1 MKAITGV
8 FVVLLAT
15 LPGWAQA
22 PALARAKA
30 SPPNFYP
37 LKPGTKWHYQV
48 EMGGGQKIT
57 MVNQI
62 AKIENIDGKDMA
74 RLDSVVNGNVVAT
87 EHLSATPEGVFRNR
101 FNGVEVSPPVCLL
114 KYPVKEGTIWETQT
128 KLGDQQMTVTGR
140 EGKSEDVQVP
150 GGKFHS
156 MTVVV
161 EATVSGMKV
170 STSYWFAENVGIVKQ
185 TLDLGG
191 RTINME
197 LVKFE
202 EGK

>member
-8 FVVLLAT
+8 VVVLLAA

-22 PALARAKA
+22 PAKAQAKA
-30 SPPNFYP
+30 GPPNFYP
-37 LKPGTKWHYQV
+37 LKVGTKWHYQV
-48 EMGGGQKIT
+48 DTGTGPKGT

-62 AKIENIDGKDMA
+62 AKIENIDGKDLA
-74 RLDSVVNGNVVAT
+74 RLESVVNGNVVST
-87 EHLSATPEGVFRNR
+87 EHLSANNEGVFRNR

-114 KYPVKEGTIWETQT
+114 KYPPKEGTTWETQT
-128 KLGDQQMTVTGR
+128 KFGDQQLTVTGR
-140 EGKSEDVQVP
+140 EGKTEDVQVP
-150 GGKFHS
+150 AGKFQS
-156 MTVVV
+156 VTAVV

-170 STSYWFAENVGIVKQ
+170 STSYWFAEKVGIVKQ

-191 RTINME
+191 RTINVE